1 MGAGLSAPQARI
13 RIGTLVKGDLDPARA
28 IRELAPLGFESFSV
42 MFWQTLGG
50 VEVGRLAD
58 AVRAAAEET
67 GTVISSLSIYGNIL
81 LGDAVARETRAGFEA
96 LIDNAGRFGTDLVSG
111 FTGRVP
117 DRPIEESIGPWKTAF
132 RSLLARAESK
142 GVRIAMENCRMGGTW
157 KLGSWNLAIGPDAWE
172 LLFDEIPSPSLG
184 LEWEPCHALLCLAD
198 PLEQLRR
205 YASRIFHVHGKD
217 AHVDWAVIRA
227 RGLFGKTKWAVQRT
241 AGFGDSDWAAI
252 LRELAAAGF
261 DGSIDIEGWND
272 PVYKDERE
280 IEGQVESMRHLK
292 ICRESLNPRL
302 SRG

>member
-1 MGAGLSAPQARI
+1 VSAPKADI

-67 GTVISSLSIYGNIL
+67 GTEISSLSIYGNIL
-81 LGDAVARETRAGFEA
+81 LGDAAARETRAGFEA

-117 DRPIEESIGPWKTAF
+117 DRPIEESIGPWKAVF
-132 RSLLARAESK
+132 GSLLAQAESK

-157 KLGSWNLAIGPDAWE
+157 KQGSWNLAIGPDAWE
-172 LLFDEIPSPSLG
+172 ILFEEIPSPSLG

-198 PLEQLRR
+198 PLQQLRR
-205 YASRIFHVHGKD
+205 YAPRVFHVHGKD
-217 AHVDWAVIRA
+217 AHVDWDVIRD
-227 RGLFGKTKWAVQRT
+227 RGAFGKTKWAEQRT

-252 LRELAAAGF
+252 FRELSGAGYA
-261 DGSIDIEGWND
+261 GSVDIEGWND
-272 PVYKDERE
+272 PVYQNERE
-280 IEGQVESMRHLK
+280 IEGQVEGMRRLK
-292 ICRESLNPRL
+292 ACRKSLNPRP
-302 SRG
+302 SQGPNSC